1 MAGVVD
7 GNLSDG
13 TVLHEN
19 VLDRSPAVAEN
30 ELLTAELIAAS
41 QPFVGQWNRLVSTT
55 NWDKGRII
63 NEWRQALVAQEA
75 AITEYSDEAWGRLVG
90 GVTGQHVGRLRR
102 VYQRFGGTQPTYA
115 GLFWSHFQAALDWND
130 AEMWLEGA
138 VQQDWSV
145 SQMREKRWEAMGA
158 AATDKPRNED
168 VIAAEKDEDFEPARN
183 SPPDLAAKFEDVN
196 GDVSAG
202 PRHEGS
208 DFGDD
213 GSSTGKTTTDS
224 FADRDYTTGKE
235 PSAPIDLVRPF
246 ANLPTLPDDL
256 GDALEQFKLAIL
268 HHKTDGWRQVSAA
281 DVMYTLEALKVLC
294 TAPSPEN
301 APF

>member
-1 MAGVVD
+1 MVD
-7 GNLSDG
+7 GTEVSG
-13 TVLHEN
+13 SEMVEPTEM
-19 VLDRSPAVAEN
+19 
-30 ELLTAELIAAS
+30 LTAELIAAS

-63 NEWRQALVAQEA
+63 QDWRQALVAQDA

-102 VYQRFGGTQPTYA
+102 VYQRFGATQQQYA

-145 SQMREKRWEAMGA
+145 SKMREQRWETMGA
-158 AATDKPRNED
+158 VAADKPQQED

-183 SPPDLAAKFEDVN
+183 QSPDLAAKYEDVN
-196 GDVSAG
+196 GDVPSG
-202 PRHEGS
+202 PRHEGA
-208 DFGDD
+208 DFGDE
-213 GSSTGKTTTDS
+213 GGGSTGSS
-224 FADRDYTTGKE
+224 FADRDYAAGDSATAAE
-235 PSAPIDLVRPF
+235 PLDLVRPF

-256 GDALEQFKLAIL
+256 ADALEQFKLAIL
-268 HHKTDGWRQVSAA
+268 HHKRDGWREVAVT
-281 DVMYTLEALKVLC
+281 DVVQTLEALKLLC

>member
-1 MAGVVD
+1 MIDGTSADGALADGTQVD
-7 GNLSDG
+7 GILAG
-13 TVLHEN
+13 ETT
-19 VLDRSPAVAEN
+19 

-63 NEWRQALVAQEA
+63 HDWRQALVAQDA
-75 AITEYSDEAWGRLVG
+75 RVTEYSDEAWGRLVG

-102 VYQRFGGTQPTYA
+102 VFQRFGATQHQYA

-145 SQMREKRWEAMGA
+145 SKMREQRWETMGA
-158 AATDKPRNED
+158 IAADKPRQED
-168 VIAAEKDEDFEPARN
+168 VIAAEKDEDFEPAKN
-183 SPPDLAAKFEDVN
+183 QSPDLAAKYEDVN
-196 GDVSAG
+196 GDVPSG

-208 DFGDD
+208 DFGDEPA
-213 GSSTGKTTTDS
+213 GTGKAL
-224 FADRDYTTGKE
+224 ADRDYTTGKTEASE
-235 PSAPIDLVRPF
+235 PLDLVRPF

-256 GDALEQFKLAIL
+256 AEAVDQLKLAIL
-268 HHKTDGWRQVSAA
+268 HHKTAGWRDATVA
-281 DVMYTLEALKVLC
+281 DVVQTLEALKLLC
-294 TAPSPEN
+294 TAPSPSG

>member
-1 MAGVVD
+1 VVD
-7 GNLSDG
+7 GTSSVEQ
-13 TVLHEN
+13 TEM
-19 VLDRSPAVAEN
+19 
-30 ELLTAELIAAS
+30 LTAELIAAS

-63 NEWRQALVAQEA
+63 QDWRQALVAQDA

-102 VYQRFGGTQPTYA
+102 VFQRFGGTQQQYA

-145 SQMREKRWEAMGA
+145 SKMREQRWETMGA
-158 AATDKPRNED
+158 FEADKPQQED
-168 VIAAEKDEDFEPARN
+168 VIVAEKDEDFEPARN
-183 SPPDLAAKFEDVN
+183 QSPDLAAKYEDVN
-196 GDVSAG
+196 GDVPSG

-213 GSSTGKTTTDS
+213 GGSSTGSS
-224 FADRDYTTGKE
+224 FADRDYAASDATSTAE
-235 PSAPIDLVRPF
+235 PLDLVRPF

-256 GDALEQFKLAIL
+256 ADALEQFKLAIL
-268 HHKTDGWRQVSAA
+268 HHKTDGWREVAVA
-281 DVMYTLEALKVLC
+281 DVVRTLEALKLLC
-294 TAPSPEN
+294 TAPSPVK

>member
-1 MAGVVD
+1 MVD
-7 GNLSDG
+7 GTEVIGSG
-13 TVLHEN
+13 
-19 VLDRSPAVAEN
+19 AVEPT
-30 ELLTAELIAAS
+30 EMLTAELIAAS

-63 NEWRQALVAQEA
+63 QEWRQALVAQDA

-102 VYQRFGGTQPTYA
+102 VYQRFGATQQQYA

-145 SQMREKRWEAMGA
+145 SKMREQRWETMGA
-158 AATDKPRNED
+158 LEGEKPRQED
-168 VIAAEKDEDFEPARN
+168 VIVAEKDEDFEPARN
-183 SPPDLAAKFEDVN
+183 QSPDLAAKYEDVN
-196 GDVSAG
+196 GDVHSG
-202 PRHEGS
+202 PRHEGA
-208 DFGDD
+208 DFGDEPS
-213 GSSTGKTTTDS
+213 SSTGSS
-224 FADRDYTTGKE
+224 FADRDYAAGDATSVAE
-235 PSAPIDLVRPF
+235 PLDLVRPF

-256 GDALEQFKLAIL
+256 ADALEQFKLAIL
-268 HHKTDGWRQVSAA
+268 HHKTDGWREVALT
-281 DVMYTLEALKVLC
+281 DVVRTLEALKLLC
-294 TAPSPEN
+294 TAPSPEK

>member
-7 GNLSDG
+7 GTSLDGGADG
-13 TVLHEN
+13 TVLS
-19 VLDRSPAVAEN
+19 DDTAVVEN

-63 NEWRQALVAQEA
+63 IDWRQTLVAQDA
-75 AITEYSDEAWGRLVG
+75 RITEYSDEAWGRLVG

-102 VYQRFGGTQPTYA
+102 VFQRFGSTQQKYG

-145 SQMREKRWEAMGA
+145 SQMREKRWETLGA
-158 AATDKPRNED
+158 VAADKPRQED

-183 SPPDLAAKFEDVN
+183 QPPDLAAKFEDVN
-196 GDVSAG
+196 GDVQAG
-202 PRHEGS
+202 PKHEGS
-208 DFGDD
+208 DFGDEP
-213 GSSTGKTTTDS
+213 SRSTSDS
-224 FADRDYTTGKE
+224 YADRDYTTGKQA
-235 PSAPIDLVRPF
+235 SDPIDLVRPF

-256 GDALEQFKLAIL
+256 ADALEQFKLAIL

-281 DVMYTLEALKVLC
+281 DVMHTLEALKVLC
-294 TAPSPEN
+294 TAPSPED